1 MAGQVISIEK
11 RSNRQGGLMSCAH
24 GSGMATF
31 DSTPDSLYK
40 SCQYLKLSKS
50 LKCHLKAGYSLLLL
64 NEAKIVEWLAAG
76 PPTVLQKCSSRMSA
90 AGAYFFDCD
99 HTQAQASTEEGEW
112 RHPPAQN
119 IHQKM
124 ATNAG
129 ELRAL
134 LSGLTLLDSH

>member
-90 AGAYFFDCD
+90 AGAYFFDF
-99 HTQAQASTEEGEW
+99 W
-112 RHPPAQN
+112 KPKP
-119 IHQKM
+119 
-124 ATNAG
+124 
-129 ELRAL
+129 
-134 LSGLTLLDSH
+134 LSSEYRSMKRMKRSHSPGDRMM